1 MVLYQLIY
9 RKSEFV
15 LKVFF
20 MVEVHKVSGAAF
32 DGNVYLVLDER
43 PILVDAGMMAGPTLK
58 NIKKYIDPKE
68 IQMIVLTHCH
78 HDHSGAA
85 PALKEATGAKLLLD
99 RKEEGCVG
107 DDLTTVAYLFG
118 MEAPEY
124 KVDGTLSDGMILDT
138 GRWKLE
144 VIETPG
150 HSEGSI
156 CLYERT
162 EKVLF
167 SGDTVFPDGNI
178 GRTDLYGGD
187 TIKLIKSIEKLT
199 ELDVKTMYPG
209 HMETTNRDVNRQIQM
224 SLRFARSV
232 L

>member
-1 MVLYQLIY
+1 
-9 RKSEFV
+9 
-15 LKVFF
+15 

-43 PILVDAGMMAGPTLK
+43 PILVDAGMIAAPTLK
-58 NIKKYIDPKE
+58 NIKKYIDPCDIE
-68 IQMIVLTHCH
+68 MIVLTHCH

-85 PALKEATGAKLLLD
+85 PALKEATGAQLLLSE
-99 RKEEGCVG
+99 KEVGCIG

-118 MEAPEY
+118 QQAPEY
-124 KVDGTLSDGMILDT
+124 KVDGTLKEGMVLDI
-138 GRWKLE
+138 GQWKLQ
-144 VIETPG
+144 VMETPG

-156 CLYERT
+156 CLYEPQ

-178 GRTDLYGGD
+178 GRTDMYGGD

-199 ELDVKTMYPG
+199 QLDVSIMYPG
-209 HMETTNRDVNRQIQM
+209 HMEITGRDVNRQIQM